1 MKVCTDSCLFGAWIA
16 AEIEQK
22 KINAETI
29 LDIGAGTG
37 LLSLMLA
44 QKTNACIDAV
54 EIDKNSFHQA
64 IDNIA
69 ASPWHERIKLFHSNI
84 KNFNPGFKYDL
95 IISNPPFYENDLP
108 TQDEGNNISK
118 HSTALSLEELI
129 IISKN
134 FLSEDG
140 ILAALLPWHRTI
152 LFENIALKYSLFIK
166 EKVKVKQSTS
176 HNYFRTM
183 LILKKTKSETIETE
197 LTIKNSENEYS
208 DEFKSLLKDYYLY
221 L

>member
-29 LDIGAGTG
+29 LDIGTGTG

-44 QKTNACIDAV
+44 QKTNASIDAV
-54 EIDKNSFHQA
+54 EIDTNAFEQA
-64 IDNIA
+64 TGNIK

-95 IISNPPFYENDLP
+95 IISNPPFYENDLLP
-108 TQDEGNNISK
+108 ADEGKNISK
-118 HSTALSLEELI
+118 HSAALSLEELI
-129 IISKN
+129 IITKN
-134 FLSEDG
+134 ILNKDG
-140 ILAALLPWHRTI
+140 IFTVLLPWHRTKS
-152 LFENIALKYSLFIK
+152 FENIASKYSLFIK
-166 EKVKVKQSTS
+166 EKMRVKQTTS
-176 HNYFRTM
+176 HNYFRTL
-183 LILKKTKSETIETE
+183 LILQKAKAATKETE
-197 LTIKNSENEYS
+197 LTIKDIGNRYS
-208 DEFKSLLKDYYLY
+208 NEFKSLLKDYYLY